1 MICPQCATPSATDAA
16 QFCAACGASLTTPA
30 QPTTVWVL
38 PRWTIAQWIQRI
50 APLLAI
56 FSLFLPWIALS
67 TSLVHG
73 HFSAFHFGLPTILWL
88 LVALTALIQPWTP
101 WGTAPIIHRVTTAF
115 AAASFGFVLAVI
127 FVLLSL
133 AQLVNQFTSGITSFL
148 GSQAAV
154 HPVQVPFGPWLF
166 LLMTLA
172 WTISFFPIKG
182 LDRPMPAKSSPTG
195 RRPSLSTRIPGSSQD
210 TPSE

>member
-1 MICPQCATPSATDAA
+1 MICPQCATPSATDTA

-30 QPTTVWVL
+30 PRATAWVL
-38 PRWTIAQWIQRI
+38 PTWTIAQWIQRI
-50 APLLAI
+50 APLVAI

-88 LVALTALIQPWTP
+88 LIALTALIQPWTP
-101 WGTAPIIHRVTTAF
+101 WGTDPLIYRVTTAF

-133 AQLVNQFTSGITSFL
+133 VQLVNQFTSGITSVL

-182 LDRPMPAKSSPTG
+182 LDHPMPAKSSPTKPI
-195 RRPSLSTRIPGSSQD
+195 PSSSPRIPGSSQD
-210 TPSE
+210 TSSE